1 MKYFALFEYVYH
13 YLAKLRIY
21 MYYSIFLVQRYESFM
36 RISIIYALLIWQSN
50 MGDNVKFIHL
60 TVGDFNLGILGAT
73 PSGKF
78 DGKSSFLMQTLFS
91 GGQNHRKHQTHVF
104 HNGFC
109 N

>member
-1 MKYFALFEYVYH
+1 MKYFALFEYVY
-13 YLAKLRIY
+13 LAAYRIY
-21 MYYSIFLVQRYESFM
+21 MLYSIFLVQRYESFM

-104 HNGFC
+104 HNGFS